1 MSIHSAL
8 FAMMYDRSIA
18 KAEAAGL
25 RAMRRDLLA
34 GASGRVLEIG
44 GGTGAN
50 LALYGSGIEALTV
63 TEPDATMLKRL
74 ERHAEERA
82 PGTTVL
88 RAPAEDLP
96 FADASFD
103 TVVSTLVLC
112 GVDDQQRSLAQLARV
127 LRPGG
132 TLLFLEH
139 VRSEN
144 ERTGRMQ
151 DRLNWLNR
159 LMVCCNCNQRTLPA
173 IKAAGFTVDEVEH
186 TEFPK
191 APPFMKPVIVGTAR
205 VPEAAA

>member
-1 MSIHSAL
+1 MSIHSAI
-8 FAMMYDRSIA
+8 FAMTYDRSIA

-50 LALYGSGIEALTV
+50 LALYGSGIETLTV
-63 TEPDATMLKRL
+63 TEPDPTMLKRL
-74 ERHAEERA
+74 ERHAGERA

-88 RAPAEDLP
+88 RASAEDLP
-96 FADASFD
+96 FEDASFD

-112 GVDDQQRSLAQLARV
+112 GVADQQRSLAQLARV

-132 TLLFLEH
+132 ALLFLEH
-139 VRSEN
+139 VRSED
-144 ERTGRMQ
+144 ERKGRMQ

-159 LMVCCNCNQRTLPA
+159 LMVCCNCNQRTLAA
-173 IKAAGFTVDEVEH
+173 IEAAGFTVDKVEH
-186 TEFPK
+186 AEFPK
-191 APPFMKPVIVGTAR
+191 APPFVKPMIVGTAR
-205 VPEAAA
+205 APEAAA